1 MGRPRVQHLAL
12 TEAARLGGSIW
23 ERPARRD
30 RLAARRGGGRGQ
42 YIWGHRYTGRPSA
55 GPLAPITATPCR
67 QSGPPTNYQH
77 TQSDTH
83 HSPHNC
89 EYAMAVK
96 TWRSTTVRDRH
107 RRIIAQSKPPC
118 GICGGA
124 IDYNL
129 PYFHPESF
137 VVDHMIPLKAGG
149 KDTLDNKQAAHR
161 ACNRAK
167 SDKIDGGPIL
177 RRSGSLRR
185 VNRTYGA
192 YPPAP
197 PGEPP

>member
-1 MGRPRVQHLAL
+1 
-12 TEAARLGGSIW
+12 
-23 ERPARRD
+23 
-30 RLAARRGGGRGQ
+30 
-42 YIWGHRYTGRPSA
+42 
-55 GPLAPITATPCR
+55 
-67 QSGPPTNYQH
+67 
-77 TQSDTH
+77 
-83 HSPHNC
+83 
-89 EYAMAVK
+89 MAVK

-137 VVDHMIPLKAGG
+137 VVDHIIPLKAGG

-167 SDKIDGGPIL
+167 SDKTDGGPIL

-185 VNRTYGA
+185 GKSDIRGRSPL
-192 YPPAP
+192 PPAGSP
-197 PGEPP
+197 PAA